1 MTGQSAL
8 SMPMTALCIIIAF
21 GAPIYFFFRH
31 VYSKSHLIAL
41 FMVSSISS
49 LLGFFV
55 VSVFWKLLE
64 NVIAIGFMALIG
76 SLIQECCRFLLIR
89 CLYRKLESTYMRSI
103 VSAGIKGKTIDFR
116 LDDVGS
122 SLAAGIGFGFMKS
135 LIIYG
140 NTLSVH
146 LRASSVDAD
155 QTVLVTELIGLA
167 SISLSYFLLD
177 LVLMPVAF
185 AAEKRNN
192 FKVIGTVICLRLS
205 ATACM
210 FFSGLQNGQFI
221 SLGGIFL
228 IFCASSITYRRV
240 LPSAASDSS
249 LWNLI

>member
-1 MTGQSAL
+1 
-8 SMPMTALCIIIAF
+8 MTALCLMIAF

-31 VYSKSHLIAL
+31 VYRKPHLMAL
-41 FMVSSISS
+41 FIVSSISS

-55 VSVFWKLLE
+55 VSVFWKLLQ

-89 CLYRKLESTYMRSI
+89 CLYRKLESTYLRLI
-103 VSAGIKGKTIDFR
+103 VSAGINWKSMDFR

-122 SLAAGIGFGFMKS
+122 SLAAGIGLGFMKS
-135 LIIYG
+135 LIIFG
-140 NTLSVH
+140 NILSVH
-146 LRASSVDAD
+146 LSPSSVGAD
-155 QTVLVTELIGLA
+155 QTVLFSELIALA

-177 LVLMPVAF
+177 LVLMPIAF
-185 AAEKRNN
+185 AAEKRND
-192 FKVIGTVICLRLS
+192 FKLIGTVICLRLS

-210 FFSGLQNGQFI
+210 FVSGFQNGQFI

-228 IFCASSITYRRV
+228 IFSASSVIYIRV

-249 LWNLI
+249 LWSLF

>member
-8 SMPMTALCIIIAF
+8 SMPMTALCLIIAF
-21 GAPIYFFFRH
+21 GTPIYFFFRH
-31 VYSKSHLIAL
+31 IYNKPHLIAL
-41 FMVSSISS
+41 FMVSSITS

-55 VSVFWKLLE
+55 VSLFWKLLE
-64 NVIAIGFMALIG
+64 TVIAIGFMALIG
-76 SLIQECCRFLLIR
+76 SLLQECCRFLFIR
-89 CLYRKLESTYMRSI
+89 CIYRKLESTYLRSI
-103 VSAGIKGKTIDFR
+103 VSAGIRGKTMDFR

-135 LIIYG
+135 LIIFG
-140 NTLSVH
+140 NTISAHLSS
-146 LRASSVDAD
+146 SSVDAD
-155 QTVLVTELIGLA
+155 QTILVPELIGLA

-177 LVLMPVAF
+177 LVLMPTAF

-192 FKVIGTVICLRLS
+192 IKLVVTVISLRLS

-228 IFCASSITYRRV
+228 IFCASTIIYRRV

-249 LWNLI
+249 LWSLI